1 MSEFTVDDLRRIMR
15 TTVGVGD
22 DVDLDGDI
30 LDTPF
35 ADLGYDSLALLEIT
49 GEVQREYSVSIPEED
64 VADLETPRQAVECV
78 NRRAA

>member
-15 TTVGVGD
+15 STVGVGD
-22 DVDLDGDI
+22 DVDLDADI

-49 GEVQREYSVSIPEED
+49 GQVAREYSVTIPDED
-64 VADLETPRQAVECV
+64 VADLETPRQAVDCV

>member
-15 TTVGVGD
+15 STVGVGD
-22 DVDLDGDI
+22 GVDLNGDI

-35 ADLGYDSLALLEIT
+35 TELGYDSLALLEIT
-49 GEVQREYSVSIPEED
+49 GEVQREYAVTIPDED

-78 NRRAA
+78 NRRAS